1 MSGNIGERLA
11 YHAERPFAA
20 PHAHG
25 GSRVERLM
33 RRVLLALVPAT
44 LFSFWLYG
52 WPAFFLWGITLFAA
66 LVFEFMSQRLMGHT
80 GRAVLDGSALLTGW
94 LLAMTLPP
102 WSPWWVGVLGAF
114 IAIVIGKQVFGG
126 LGQNVFNPAMVARV
140 ALLISFPMQLTT
152 WVTPL
157 PLAPEPASTFAPG
170 FIGGLH
176 ITLGQ
181 TPLLDAM
188 TSASLLGYAKTELS
202 RGIDLAQAL
211 AASHAPQISALGL
224 RAGSLGESSALLL
237 LLGGLFLLVI
247 RVIRWQAPVGVL
259 AGAAF
264 PALIAHTLAPGQ
276 YLSAETHL
284 FSGALMLGAFFIATD
299 YVTSPVTGAG
309 QLLFGLGVG
318 MMTWVIRTLGGYPE
332 GVAFAILF
340 MNALT
345 PIIDRYF
352 RPRILGRT
360 RAGKPLTAKK
370 EV

>member
-1 MSGNIGERLA
+1 MTENISA
-11 YHAERPFAA
+11 YRAELPFAA

-25 GSRVERLM
+25 GSQVGGVM

-44 LFSFWLYG
+44 LFGFWLYG

-66 LVFEFMSQRLMGHT
+66 LVFEFMSLRLMGKT
-80 GRAVLDGSALLTGW
+80 GHAAFYTVLDGSALLTGW
-94 LLAMTLPP
+94 LFAMTLPP

-140 ALLISFPMQLTT
+140 ALLISFPLQLTA

-157 PLAPEPASTFAPG
+157 PLTSELAPG
-170 FIGGLH
+170 FVEGLH

-181 TPLLDAM
+181 TPLPDAM

-202 RGIDLAQAL
+202 RGVDLAQAL
-211 AASHAPQISALGL
+211 AASHAPQVSALGL

-237 LLGGLFLLVI
+237 LVGGVFLLAT
-247 RVIRWQAPVGVL
+247 RVIRWQAPLGVL
-259 AGAAF
+259 AGVAL
-264 PALIAHTLAPGQ
+264 PALIAHALAPGH
-276 YLSAETHL
+276 YLSVEAHL

-299 YVTSPVTGAG
+299 YVTSPATGAG
-309 QLLFGLGVG
+309 QLVFGLGVG
-318 MMTWVIRTLGGYPE
+318 VITWVIRSLGGYPE

-345 PIIDRYF
+345 PLLDRTF
-352 RPRILGRT
+352 HPRILGRT
-360 RAGKPLTAKK
+360 RAGKPLAAKK
-370 EV
+370 DA

>member
-1 MSGNIGERLA
+1 SGQNNAGK
-11 YHAERPFAA
+11 
-20 PHAHG
+20 
-25 GSRVERLM
+25 
-33 RRVLLALVPAT
+33 T
-44 LFSFWLYG
+44 LG
-52 WPAFFLWGITLFAA
+52 
-66 LVFEFMSQRLMGHT
+66 
-80 GRAVLDGSALLTGW
+80 DGSALLTGW

-140 ALLISFPMQLTT
+140 ALLISFPLQLTA

-157 PLAPEPASTFAPG
+157 PLTSLAAPG
-170 FIGGLH
+170 FMEGLL

-181 TPLLDAM
+181 TPLPDAI

-202 RGIDLAQAL
+202 RGIGLAQAL
-211 AASHAPQISALGL
+211 AANHAPQLSWLGV
-224 RAGSLGESSALLL
+224 RAGSLGESSALLI
-237 LLGGLFLLVI
+237 LLGGIVLLAT
-247 RVIRWQAPVGVL
+247 RVIRWQTPLGVL
-259 AGAAF
+259 AGVLI
-264 PALIAHTLAPGQ
+264 PALIAHALVPER
-276 YLSAETHL
+276 YLDASSHL

-309 QLLFGLGVG
+309 QLVFGLGVG
-318 MMTWVIRTLGGYPE
+318 LMTWVIRSLGGYPE

-345 PIIDRYF
+345 PIIDRSI

-360 RAGKPLTAKK
+360 WSGRPIVPAADARRGAGNGI
-370 EV
+370 